1 MEELLP
7 KISALLFK
15 YGVKSLTM
23 DDIARNLAISK
34 KTLYEYFEN
43 KADVVLKVGTYEQQN
58 EFEDLAKICNQY
70 TQTIEQFWAITKYLV
85 GRRLKLS
92 STLLYALNKYY
103 PDVIGN
109 LSASR
114 QAHINGLIVQNINK
128 GIQEGLYREN
138 VEIDTVLFYY
148 AFLLDFTNFEIF
160 ENWFKSDSSK
170 RYHAAFN
177 YHLRAIATPKG
188 VQYFE
193 TKFKP
198 EVFNPDF

>member
-58 EFEDLAKICNQY
+58 EFEYLAKICNQY
-70 TQTIEQFWAITKYLV
+70 TQIIEQFWAITKYLV
-85 GRRLKLS
+85 GRRLKMS

-103 PDVIGN
+103 PDVIGD
-109 LSASR
+109 LSANR
-114 QAHINGLIVQNINK
+114 QAHINGLIVQNINN
-128 GIQEGLYREN
+128 GIKEGLYREN

-170 RYHAAFN
+170 RYYAAFN

-188 VQYFE
+188 VNYFE
-193 TKFKP
+193 K
-198 EVFNPDF
+198 EFNPEALNLDF

>member
-103 PDVIGN
+103 PDVIGD
-109 LSASR
+109 LSESR
-114 QAHINGLIVQNINK
+114 QDHINGLIIQNINK
-128 GIQEGLYREN
+128 GIKEGLYREN

-160 ENWFKSDSSK
+160 ENWFKRDSSK
-170 RYHAAFN
+170 RYYAAFN

-193 TKFKP
+193 TEFKP